1 MKKIVLST
9 QFIKYEFGG
18 YQFEHYW
25 VYFVFKIDL
34 KVYQI
39 TLAVPKQTAERD
51 NELLV
56 IYDTEKRIICKI
68 GNEISITLEMARH
81 TWDWVQRVLGEY
93 IVE

>member
-9 QFIKYEFGG
+9 QFVNYQFSG
-18 YQFEHYW
+18 YQFEHYF
-25 VYFVFKIDL
+25 VYFIFKIDL

-39 TLAVPKQTAERD
+39 TLAVPKQTTGRD

-68 GNEISITLEMARH
+68 GKEISMTRETGRW